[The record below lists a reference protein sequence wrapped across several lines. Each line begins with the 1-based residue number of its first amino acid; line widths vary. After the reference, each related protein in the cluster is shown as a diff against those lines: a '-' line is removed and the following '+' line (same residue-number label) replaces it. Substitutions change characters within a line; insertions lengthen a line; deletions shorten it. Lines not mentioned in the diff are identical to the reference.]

1 MIMLQKITTTPQNIA
16 TVTRSIKTMTRKK
29 NIELKTKKEKSV
41 IILGDSIVK
50 YVNGWDMSKRLTQCK
65 VYVKRFPGAE
75 KAMHE
80 RLFETF
86 ATSKSKS
93 FHLTRQDQRP
103 EI

>member
-1 MIMLQKITTTPQNIA
+1 MK
-16 TVTRSIKTMTRKK
+16 KKK
-29 NIELKTKKEKSV
+29 NIELKTKKENSV
-41 IILGDSIVK
+41 IILGASIVK
-50 YVNGWDMSKRLTQCK
+50 YVNGWEISKRLTQCK

-86 ATSKSKS
+86 AMSKSKS
-93 FHLTRQDQRP
+93 FHLTREDQRP